1 MEVMDCRSS
10 AGFSEKP
17 DCKPGTSDLRRYGA
31 WVLESPDSV
40 GSREI
45 SEEKSRAS
53 RTKNDWCWYASSQD
67 IDK

>member
-17 DCKPGTSDLRRYGA
+17 DCKPGTNDLRRYGA

-40 GSREI
+40 GSRDLRR
-45 SEEKSRAS
+45 EKSCIA
-53 RTKNDWCWYASSQD
+53 N
-67 IDK
+67 